1 MHFVKILN
9 LFKLGRKCLCFLKKK
24 IIARTCFLK
33 TSKTVNVAT
42 DLLGRALIQHFFV
55 IAILKKKNFLRS
67 ESNIKLTYNTNKI
80 KKETTLQ
87 LVSSIRG

>member
-1 MHFVKILN
+1 MSLLSEKKNYCTN
-9 LFKLGRKCLCFLKKK
+9 LLLKSIKDSKCSNGSTWKSSYT
-24 IIARTCFLK
+24 A
-33 TSKTVNVAT
+33 
-42 DLLGRALIQHFFV
+42 FFV
-55 IAILKKKNFLRS
+55 IAILKKNSFLRS